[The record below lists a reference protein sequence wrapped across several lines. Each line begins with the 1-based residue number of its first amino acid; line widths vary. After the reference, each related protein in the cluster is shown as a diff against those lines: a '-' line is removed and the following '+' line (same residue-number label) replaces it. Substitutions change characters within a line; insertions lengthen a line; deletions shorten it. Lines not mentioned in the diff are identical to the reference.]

1 MGVWQGWRGRTVPEI
16 APARCLLLTFP
27 PQPSQPTPR
36 KPRRSGPSQY
46 GPASQDTLPCPFKD
60 ARMFRHSA
68 LRSAA
73 LALAVSL
80 CLGVPSAF
88 ADNAPAASAST
99 AVQREAVAKGLY
111 ELAYSPKQNAV
122 FVPSSGGF
130 GDDAG
135 PAQVLRLNP
144 TTLAVETRI
153 PLERK
158 AFGVVLDDAHNRL
171 YVGNTVDLSV
181 TVVDTAQNKAI
192 GTIQLMEK
200 KTGKD
205 GKAAYTHDLR
215 ELVVD
220 SAGNRLYV
228 TGHSSQPDVS
238 SVLFVIDTTT
248 LKVINTID
256 GLGNAKAPGLA
267 LDAANKR
274 VYTSNLLADLVVVGT
289 DSHTPHSGA
298 LGCVAFGVGTTD
310 MANAFVTGAVR
321 LTMPASLRVDLAGA
335 LPPGVTAKDIVLHL
349 LALPEIRSGAGVGKV
364 FEFTGDAIAGL
375 SVDERATLTNMTAEL
390 GGLTGI
396 VAPDAETVRFLRER
410 RGVDVVI
417 EPWMH
422 SDPDAVYAATLRV
435 DCQALSPLVAAPGD
449 PGNGIPLSSLQAR
462 PRIDSTYN

>member
-1 MGVWQGWRGRTVPEI
+1 NP
-16 APARCLLLTFP
+16 LF
-27 PQPSQPTPR
+27 
-36 KPRRSGPSQY
+36 
-46 GPASQDTLPCPFKD
+46 
-60 ARMFRHSA
+60 
-68 LRSAA
+68 RSAA

-80 CLGVPSAF
+80 SLGVPSAF
-88 ADNAPAASAST
+88 ADNAPAASAT
-99 AVQREAVAKGLY
+99 AAVQRQAVAKGLY

-122 FVPSSGGF
+122 FVASSGGF

-135 PAQVLRLNP
+135 PSQVLRLNP
-144 TTLAVETRI
+144 ATLAVETRI

-181 TVVDTAQNKAI
+181 TVVDTAQSKAV

-220 SAGNRLYV
+220 SAANRLYV

-248 LKVINTID
+248 LKVVNTID

-289 DSHTPHSGA
+289 DSNKVVAQHRIAAEQPMNIA
-298 LGCVAFGVGTTD
+298 LDPAGKRL
-310 MANAFVTGAVR
+310 FVTDQGSEFLRGYQAKSSGLVSKHPGQRVLVVDRNTGKELASIPTDAGPLGILLDAPRKR
-321 LTMPASLRVDLAGA
+321 LYVTNREAGT
-335 LPPGVTAKDIVLHL
+335 VTAYNSDSYQKVATYKVPTHPNS
-349 LALPEIRSGAGVGKV
+349 LALDAKNNVLFVSIKNGEKDDKGAD
-364 FEFTGDAIAGL
+364 E
-375 SVDERATLTNMTAEL
+375 SV
-390 GGLTGI
+390 
-396 VAPDAETVRFLRER
+396 
-410 RGVDVVI
+410 
-417 EPWMH
+417 
-422 SDPDAVYAATLRV
+422 
-435 DCQALSPLVAAPGD
+435 
-449 PGNGIPLSSLQAR
+449 AR
-462 PRIDSTYN
+462 IQL

>member
-1 MGVWQGWRGRTVPEI
+1 
-16 APARCLLLTFP
+16 
-27 PQPSQPTPR
+27 
-36 KPRRSGPSQY
+36 
-46 GPASQDTLPCPFKD
+46 
-60 ARMFRHSA
+60 MFRNP
-68 LRSAA
+68 LFRSAA

-80 CLGVPSAF
+80 SLGVPSAF
-88 ADNAPAASAST
+88 ADNAPAASAT
-99 AVQREAVAKGLY
+99 AAVQRQAVAKGLY

-122 FVPSSGGF
+122 FVASSGGF

-135 PAQVLRLNP
+135 PSQVLRLNP
-144 TTLAVETRI
+144 ATLAVETRI

-181 TVVDTAQNKAI
+181 TVVDTAQSKAV

-220 SAGNRLYV
+220 SAANRLYV

-248 LKVINTID
+248 LKVVNTID

-289 DSHTPHSGA
+289 DSNKVVAQHRIAAEQPMNIA
-298 LGCVAFGVGTTD
+298 LDPAGKRL
-310 MANAFVTGAVR
+310 FVTDQGSEFLRGYQAKSSGLVSKHPGQRVLVVDRNTGKELASIPTDAGPLGILLDAPRKR
-321 LTMPASLRVDLAGA
+321 LYVTNREAGT
-335 LPPGVTAKDIVLHL
+335 VTAYNSDSYQKVATYKVPTHPNS
-349 LALPEIRSGAGVGKV
+349 LALDAKNNVLFVSIKNGEKDDKGAD
-364 FEFTGDAIAGL
+364 E
-375 SVDERATLTNMTAEL
+375 SV
-390 GGLTGI
+390 
-396 VAPDAETVRFLRER
+396 
-410 RGVDVVI
+410 
-417 EPWMH
+417 
-422 SDPDAVYAATLRV
+422 
-435 DCQALSPLVAAPGD
+435 
-449 PGNGIPLSSLQAR
+449 AR
-462 PRIDSTYN
+462 IQL

>member
-1 MGVWQGWRGRTVPEI
+1 
-16 APARCLLLTFP
+16 
-27 PQPSQPTPR
+27 
-36 KPRRSGPSQY
+36 
-46 GPASQDTLPCPFKD
+46 
-60 ARMFRHSA
+60 MFRTP
-68 LRSAA
+68 LFRSAA
-73 LALAVSL
+73 LAVAVSL
-80 CLGVPSAF
+80 SLGVPSAF
-88 ADNAPAASAST
+88 ADNAPAASAT
-99 AVQREAVAKGLY
+99 TAAVQRQAVAKGLY

-122 FVPSSGGF
+122 FVASSGGF

-144 TTLAVETRI
+144 ATLAVETRI

-181 TVVDTAQNKAI
+181 TVVDTAQNKAV

-220 SAGNRLYV
+220 SAANRLYV

-289 DSHTPHSGA
+289 DSKKVVAQHKIAAEQPMNIA
-298 LGCVAFGVGTTD
+298 LDPDGKRL
-310 MANAFVTGAVR
+310 FVTDQGSAMIRDYVTKSSEGFVSKHPGQR
-321 LTMPASLRVDLAGA
+321 VLVLDRSTGKELASLPTDAGPLGILLDA
-335 LPPGVTAKDIVLHL
+335 PRKRLYVTNREGGTVTAYDSTSYKKVASYAVPTHPNS
-349 LALPEIRSGAGVGKV
+349 LAL
-364 FEFTGDAIAGL
+364 DAKNNVLFVSIKNGEKDAKGSEE
-375 SVDERATLTNMTAEL
+375 SV
-390 GGLTGI
+390 
-396 VAPDAETVRFLRER
+396 
-410 RGVDVVI
+410 
-417 EPWMH
+417 
-422 SDPDAVYAATLRV
+422 
-435 DCQALSPLVAAPGD
+435 
-449 PGNGIPLSSLQAR
+449 AR
-462 PRIDSTYN
+462 IQL